1 LPQNY
6 FLPGLKL
13 CESFHFFPKL
23 NFHIVFLVIF
33 TTKNVATVGGQVLD
47 YVLMDVF
54 DPLKQTTAFG
64 LLSAV
69 MGRRLASDSIFE
81 VIMKLAELSIQ
92 VIKKT

>member
-1 LPQNY
+1 
-6 FLPGLKL
+6 
-13 CESFHFFPKL
+13 
-23 NFHIVFLVIF
+23 
-33 TTKNVATVGGQVLD
+33 VLD

-92 VIKKT
+92 VIQHDIFKFFYGRIWI

>member
-1 LPQNY
+1 LD
-6 FLPGLKL
+6 
-13 CESFHFFPKL
+13 
-23 NFHIVFLVIF
+23 
-33 TTKNVATVGGQVLD
+33 QVLD

-92 VIKKT
+92 VIPTT